1 MNIEFIKSIYP
12 NRNQNFS
19 KKDFGSV
26 LLVGGSQKYIGAIL
40 ISALAAI
47 RSGCGLVFV
56 AAPSP
61 VCKQI
66 SGLVPEII
74 FIELPVKTNNQ
85 IDCLKSK
92 SILLEAINLADSFAI
107 GPGMNQS
114 DESIRMLE
122 EFLTIMND
130 NKIHSPVVI
139 DADGINNLSN
149 LGNWETKYQ
158 NPKILTPHIGE
169 MSRISKIHI
178 KKIQIDK
185 KKYAVEYAK
194 KWNINIVLKG
204 PKTVIAGPNKLV
216 QVSSFINS
224 AMAKGGT
231 GDMLT
236 GLISGLIAS
245 DKLNILNKNNFFYK
259 SCLGVY
265 IQGFAANIAKEEL
278 GETAVKSSDII
289 ERLGLFH
296 KKYFQ

>member
-1 MNIEFIKSIYP
+1 LNIEFIKSIYP

-66 SGLVPEII
+66 SGLVPEVI

-149 LGNWETKYQ
+149 LSNWEKKYQ

-169 MSRISKIHI
+169 MSKISKIHI

-204 PKTVIAGPNKLV
+204 AKTVIAGPDKLV

-245 DKLNILNKNNFFYK
+245 DKLNILSKNNFFYK

>member
-231 GDMLT
+231 RDMLT

-278 GETAVKSSDII
+278 GETAVKSLDII

>member
-92 SILLEAINLADSFAI
+92 SILNLSLKSSYIYIPF
-107 GPGMNQS
+107 S
-114 DESIRMLE
+114 VL
-122 EFLTIMND
+122 
-130 NKIHSPVVI
+130 KIH
-139 DADGINNLSN
+139 L
-149 LGNWETKYQ
+149 
-158 NPKILTPHIGE
+158 
-169 MSRISKIHI
+169 
-178 KKIQIDK
+178 
-185 KKYAVEYAK
+185 
-194 KWNINIVLKG
+194 
-204 PKTVIAGPNKLV
+204 
-216 QVSSFINS
+216 
-224 AMAKGGT
+224 
-231 GDMLT
+231 
-236 GLISGLIAS
+236 
-245 DKLNILNKNNFFYK
+245 
-259 SCLGVY
+259 
-265 IQGFAANIAKEEL
+265 
-278 GETAVKSSDII
+278 
-289 ERLGLFH
+289 
-296 KKYFQ
+296 

>member
-265 IQGFAANIAKEEL
+265 IQGFATNIAKEEL

>member
-66 SGLVPEII
+66 SGLVPEVI

-149 LGNWETKYQ
+149 LSNWEKKYQ

-169 MSRISKIHI
+169 MSKISKIHI

-204 PKTVIAGPNKLV
+204 AKTVIAGPDKLV

-245 DKLNILNKNNFFYK
+245 DKLNILSKNNFFINLAWVFIYK
-259 SCLGVY
+259 DLQQ
-265 IQGFAANIAKEEL
+265 IL
-278 GETAVKSSDII
+278 
-289 ERLGLFH
+289 L
-296 KKYFQ
+296 KKN

>member
-1 MNIEFIKSIYP
+1 LNIEFIKSIYP

-66 SGLVPEII
+66 SGLVPEVI

-158 NPKILTPHIGE
+158 NPKILTPHISE
-169 MSRISKIHI
+169 MSKISKIHI

-194 KWNINIVLKG
+194 KWNTNIVLKG

>member
-66 SGLVPEII
+66 SGLVPEVI

-149 LGNWETKYQ
+149 LSNWEKKYQ

-169 MSRISKIHI
+169 MSKISKIHI

-204 PKTVIAGPNKLV
+204 AKTVIAGPDKLV

-245 DKLNILNKNNFFYK
+245 DKLNILSKNNFFYK

-278 GETAVKSSDII
+278 GEIAVKSSDII

>member
-1 MNIEFIKSIYP
+1 
-12 NRNQNFS
+12 
-19 KKDFGSV
+19 
-26 LLVGGSQKYIGAIL
+26 
-40 ISALAAI
+40 
-47 RSGCGLVFV
+47 
-56 AAPSP
+56 
-61 VCKQI
+61 
-66 SGLVPEII
+66 
-74 FIELPVKTNNQ
+74 
-85 IDCLKSK
+85 
-92 SILLEAINLADSFAI
+92 
-107 GPGMNQS
+107 
-114 DESIRMLE
+114 
-122 EFLTIMND
+122 MND

-169 MSRISKIHI
+169 MSKISKIHI

>member
-66 SGLVPEII
+66 SGLVPEVI

-158 NPKILTPHIGE
+158 NPKILTPHISE
-169 MSRISKIHI
+169 MSKISKIHI

-194 KWNINIVLKG
+194 KWNTNIVLKG

>member
-66 SGLVPEII
+66 SGLVPEVI

-149 LGNWETKYQ
+149 LSNWEKKYQ
-158 NPKILTPHIGE
+158 NSKILTPHIGE
-169 MSRISKIHI
+169 MSKISKIHI

-204 PKTVIAGPNKLV
+204 AKTVIAGPDKLV

-245 DKLNILNKNNFFYK
+245 DKLNILSKNNFFYK